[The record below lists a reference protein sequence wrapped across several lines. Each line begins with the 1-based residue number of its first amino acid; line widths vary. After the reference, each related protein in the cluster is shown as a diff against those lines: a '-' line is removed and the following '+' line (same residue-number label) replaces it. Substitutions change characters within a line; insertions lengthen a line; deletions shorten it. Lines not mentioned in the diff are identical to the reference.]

1 MIPPS
6 MELVERL
13 LGEDVSSVDLT
24 THLLDLPV
32 VPARIRFTARSPI
45 TVAGTA
51 LVQALCERV
60 GAQVES
66 SQLSGTLAGP
76 GSVLLQATATPAEL
90 HRVWKV
96 AVNVYEAAC
105 GIATRTRELVEAARS
120 AAPDIEVVT
129 TRKVI
134 PGTKDLAI
142 SAILAG
148 GALPHRLG
156 LSETVL
162 VFDQHA
168 VFIGGVEG
176 VARRLQQ
183 VRRRTVEKLVFVEVA
198 SLADAQLLAAA
209 GADGLQFDKVPAEE
223 LASIVAQLRVQYPAL
238 RIIAAGGINA
248 GNAAAYAATGVDALA
263 SSWMYAG
270 PPADIGVVI
279 APC

>member
-1 MIPPS
+1 MIPPTT
-6 MELVERL
+6 ELVERL
-13 LGEDVSSVDLT
+13 LSEDVPSLDLT
-24 THLLDLPV
+24 THLLELPA
-32 VPARIRFTARSPI
+32 VPARLSFTARSPI

-51 LVQALCERV
+51 LVQALCEQV
-60 GAQVES
+60 GAQVDVA
-66 SQLSGTLAGP
+66 QPSGTQVEP
-76 GSVLLQATATPAEL
+76 GAMLLQAVATPAEL

-96 AVNVYEAAC
+96 AVNVYEASC
-105 GIATRTRELVEAARS
+105 GIATRTHELVTAARS
-120 AAPDIEVVT
+120 TAPHIEVVT

-162 VFDQHA
+162 IFDQHA
-168 VFIGGVEG
+168 VFLGGVEG
-176 VARRLQQ
+176 VAQRLQQ
-183 VRRRTVEKLVFVEVA
+183 VRRRAVEKLVFVEVEN
-198 SLADAQLLAAA
+198 LADAQLLAAA
-209 GADGLQFDKVPAEE
+209 GADGVQFDKVPAVD
-223 LASIVAQLRVQYPAL
+223 LTAMVAQLRQEHPAL
-238 RIIAAGGINA
+238 RIIAAGGINS

-270 PPADIGVVI
+270 PPADIGAVI

>member
-1 MIPPS
+1 MFPPS
-6 MELVERL
+6 TNLVERL
-13 LGEDVSSVDLT
+13 LAEDVPSLDLT
-24 THLLDLPV
+24 SFLLELPS
-32 VPARIRFTARSPI
+32 VPARITFTARSSI

-51 LVQALCERV
+51 LVRALCEHV
-60 GAQVES
+60 GAVVES
-66 SQLSGTLAGP
+66 AQPSGTHADSGT
-76 GSVLLQATATPAEL
+76 VLLQATATPAEL

-96 AVNVYEAAC
+96 AVNVYETAC
-105 GIATRTRELVEAARS
+105 GIATRTHELVAAARKG
-120 AAPDIEVVT
+120 APQVEVFT

-168 VFIGGVEG
+168 VFLGGVEG
-176 VARRLQQ
+176 VAQRLEA
-183 VRRRTVEKLVFVEVA
+183 VRRRALEKLVFVEVENVTDA
-198 SLADAQLLAAA
+198 RRLAVA
-209 GADGLQFDKVPAEE
+209 GVDGLQFDKVPAAE
-223 LASIVAQLRVQYPAL
+223 LAELLPQLRQEYPTL
-238 RIIAAGGINA
+238 RIIAAGGINP
-248 GNAAAYAATGVDALA
+248 GNAAAYAAAGVDAVA

-270 PPADIGVVI
+270 SPADIGATL